1 MATTTTWDAIVFIAS
16 YAFAVF
22 LTLVD
27 AQSCGNMTTT
37 VSVIETVTETISLM
51 SGPVTVTMTESID
64 AFNFTHV
71 SGTTYPGITA
81 TTDTVTDT
89 VTVGNESSSLS
100 PSAINSVHSGSA
112 ITLTSTTKITS
123 YVNTTVSATGPAT
136 SSGASSN
143 LTRASVPGSL
153 TLTFPI
159 VTASPPCASGLPNAT
174 CGNGSFI
181 SVTGTSVHNLTSLTT
196 VISTAYLDTITSV
209 ALVTTVTV
217 VNTSKPF
224 FVNGTFE
231 TSFPFATPDLSSA
244 LSVASSAFDSITGNH
259 PVSSIGTS
267 TSTTTT
273 TVTLSK
279 SSATVGAAN
288 STLGTATL
296 MMFSTMTTTSTVE
309 PVDSALSKASSLL
322 SNASS
327 EIGTKTVITTT
338 TATPIGTILSAV
350 SSLLSEATSEIAS
363 VSETVGA
370 STTTTTVYT
379 TVAATKSS
387 SYAAGTTYT
396 VTVPVYVNTT
406 TTSVYEDTVTTIDRF
421 NTSDTVPSKES
432 AITFLPS
439 TVSVGVPLLSV
450 IMTSE
455 SFNITASPIASSN
468 VSVSLPMVSASV
480 SESQASSSVSV
491 SIYTPTMTG
500 AASSVRVPGVFGLI
514 TRFLMVIDLVKPKT
528 TLVRALSAL
537 PPDPV
542 TAPSPPSMTTT
553 PGVSVSVSVSVS
565 TMPCNC
571 TTKLNMTTTSSLDSA
586 NSTVWLT
593 STVLRTS
600 TITATTTT
608 QIPGAHPAPAN
619 SSLASAVTTIPSPAV
634 LASTIPG
641 ATESPSLTA
650 SGSATG
656 VGVGVTITPA
666 SIVGDTTLT
675 VSLINGHGNSSS
687 TAIPVNASASAS
699 ASVSATTMHSTTM
712 TPFPNT
718 TTMTMAMAS
727 VTGNDSMILPNPTTM
742 TVNSSTTVHPTV
754 TSFLS
759 THHSSH
765 SSGFVFATASSS
777 GNITTSSSMASCS
790 LTRLTVHTVTALLLV
805 AVTAWFVL

>member
-37 VSVIETVTETISLM
+37 ISVIETVTETISLM

-89 VTVGNESSSLS
+89 VTVGNESSSLG
-100 PSAINSVHSGSA
+100 PSVINSVHSGSA

-123 YVNTTVSATGPAT
+123 YVNTTVSAAGPAT

-259 PVSSIGTS
+259 PVSGIGTS

-279 SSATVGAAN
+279 SSATVGAVN

-500 AASSVRVPGVFGLI
+500 AASSVRIPGVFGLI
-514 TRFLMVIDLVKPKT
+514 TRFLMVLDLVKPKT

-571 TTKLNMTTTSSLDSA
+571 TTNLNMTTNSLDSA

-608 QIPGAHPAPAN
+608 QVPGAHPAPAN
-619 SSLASAVTTIPSPAV
+619 SSLASTVTTIPPPAV

-666 SIVGDTTLT
+666 SIVGNTTLT
-675 VSLINGHGNSSS
+675 VSLINGHGNGSS
-687 TAIPVNASASAS
+687 TAIPVNASASAPAS
-699 ASVSATTMHSTTM
+699 ASVSATAVHSTTM

-718 TTMTMAMAS
+718 T
-727 VTGNDSMILPNPTTM
+727 TGNDSMILPNPTTM

-765 SSGFVFATASSS
+765 SSGFAFATASSS

>member
-89 VTVGNESSSLS
+89 IIVGNETSSLS
-100 PSAINSVHSGSA
+100 TSAIDSVHSGSA

-181 SVTGTSVHNLTSLTT
+181 SVAGTSVDNLTSLTT

-273 TVTLSK
+273 TVTLSR

-288 STLGTATL
+288 STLETATL

-338 TATPIGTILSAV
+338 TATPIGTVLSAV

-432 AITFLPS
+432 ATTFLPS
-439 TVSVGVPLLSV
+439 TVSVGMPLLSV
-450 IMTSE
+450 LVTSE

-514 TRFLMVIDLVKPKT
+514 TRFLMVLDLVKPKT

-565 TMPCNC
+565 TVPCNC
-571 TTKLNMTTTSSLDSA
+571 TTKSNMTTTGLDSA

-608 QIPGAHPAPAN
+608 QVPGAHPAPAN
-619 SSLASAVTTIPSPAV
+619 SSLASTVTTIPPPAV
-634 LASTIPG
+634 LASTISG
-641 ATESPSLTA
+641 ATESPALTA
-650 SGSATG
+650 SGSAPG

-666 SIVGDTTLT
+666 SIVGNTTLT
-675 VSLINGHGNSSS
+675 VSLINGHGNDSS
-687 TAIPVNASASAS
+687 TAIPVNASAP
-699 ASVSATTMHSTTM
+699 ASVSATTVHSTTL

-727 VTGNDSMILPNPTTM
+727 ITANDSVILPNATTM
-742 TVNSSTTVHPTV
+742 TVNSSTTVRPTV

-759 THHSSH
+759 THHTSH
-765 SSGFVFATASSS
+765 SSGFAFATASSS
-777 GNITTSSSMASCS
+777 GNVTASSSMASCS
-790 LTRLTVHTVTALLLV
+790 LARLTVHTVTALLLV